1 VTDAAAQADV
11 DSAYM
16 QRVLA
21 LAQRGWGQT
30 APNPMVGAVVVADG
44 AIVGE
49 GAHPR
54 YGEAHAEPLALH
66 AAASRARGATLY
78 VNLEPCAHHGKTPP
92 CTDAVIAAGVA
103 RVVVAVRDPSAIAR
117 GGVEQ
122 LRAASVRVD
131 IGVEREAALELN
143 APFFNAH
150 RSDRPWVILK
160 LALSS
165 DGAIAD
171 ADGRRRWITGS
182 ESRLEVHRQR
192 ANADGIA
199 IGVGTVLADDP
210 QLTVRGT
217 IAPRVPPRRIIFD
230 STLRTPLASQLVRT
244 AARIPTSIVAGSE
257 SVPSSRRAALVAAG
271 ISVLSSSSLEHALQ
285 ALRREEVRS
294 LYVEGGARL
303 AGSLLT
309 ESLVDRVVIF
319 QSPLVRGDGA
329 PRAFAFAPADFER
342 SLVDRRVVAQR
353 MFGEDRMTIYALT
366 EVPCSP
372 D

>member
-1 VTDAAAQADV
+1 
-11 DSAYM
+11 M
-16 QRVLA
+16 QRALA
-21 LAQRGWGQT
+21 LARLGWGQT
-30 APNPMVGAVVVADG
+30 APNPMVGAVVVAGG

-49 GAHPR
+49 GAHTR
-54 YGEAHAEPLALH
+54 YGGAHAEPLALQ

-122 LRAASVRVD
+122 LRAASIRVD

-160 LALSS
+160 LALSA

-171 ADGRRRWITGS
+171 AGGRRRWITGA

-192 ANADGIA
+192 ANADAIA
-199 IGVGTVLADDP
+199 IGVGTVLTDDP
-210 QLTVRGT
+210 RLTVRDT
-217 IAPRVPPRRIIFD
+217 VAPRVPPRRIIFD
-230 STLRTPLASQLVRT
+230 STLRTPLTSQLVRT
-244 AARIPTSIVAGSE
+244 AIRIPTSIVGGSE
-257 SVPSSRRAALVAAG
+257 SVASSRRAALVAAG
-271 ISVLSSSSLEHALQ
+271 ITVLPSISLEGGLQ
-285 ALRREEVRS
+285 TLRREEIRS

-309 ESLVDRVVIF
+309 ESLVDRIVIF
-319 QSPLVRGDGA
+319 QSSLVLGADA
-329 PRAFAFAPADFER
+329 PRAFAFAPADFQR
-342 SLVDRRVVAQR
+342 SLVERRVVAQR

-366 EVPCSP
+366 DVPCSP